1 MAEIDQRARR
11 ETLAAT
17 RTQGAALTLAS
28 AWLRAAL
35 ASPIASLV
43 APVGDVGDT
52 GRAMDAET
60 PDLDAQVLLAH
71 VVGAARFTLLAYP
84 ERPLTPEQAA
94 TYAGLVARRA
104 AREPVAYL
112 TGRRE
117 FMGLGLLVDHRAL
130 IPRPE
135 TELLVEA
142 ALADLRRRLDAG
154 NAANAANAA
163 ANIPST
169 PQPATPQASFTPPSH
184 PDGKGAGGVGP
195 LVADIGTGSGAIALA
210 VAVLEAR
217 LARIYATD
225 ISADALALAAANGE
239 RLGVADRVIFL
250 QGDLLAPL
258 PETVDVLLANLPYVA
273 PRDAATL
280 PTDVSHYEP
289 GLALYGADDG
299 LGHLRRLFAQAP
311 AHLRPHATLF
321 LEFGYDQRAAVESL
335 VRATFPQAMT
345 RVVADYAGWD
355 RFIEIR
361 L

>member
-1 MAEIDQRARR
+1 MGDSGERGRGAA
-11 ETLAAT
+11 LAAA
-17 RTQGAALTLAS
+17 RTQGAALALAS

-35 ASPIASLV
+35 ASPVTEA
-43 APVGDVGDT
+43 DD
-52 GRAMDAET
+52 DARDARRDDGET

-71 VVGAARFTLLAYP
+71 VVGAPRFTLLAYP

-112 TGRRE
+112 IRRRE
-117 FMGLGLLVDHRAL
+117 FMGLDLLVDRRAL

-142 ALADLRRRLDAG
+142 ALAAIRRRLDDTR
-154 NAANAANAA
+154 AASSAEDS
-163 ANIPST
+163 PTEQT
-169 PQPATPQASFTPPSH
+169 PTAPPSH
-184 PDGKGAGGVGP
+184 TYGKGAGGLG
-195 LVADIGTGSGAIALA
+195 VADIGTGSGAIALA
-210 VAVLEAR
+210 IAALEAR
-217 LARIYATD
+217 VERVYATD
-225 ISADALALAAANGE
+225 ISPDALALAAENAT
-239 RLGVADRVIFL
+239 RLGVADRVVFL

-258 PETVDVLLANLPYVA
+258 PEPVDMLLANLPYVA
-273 PRDAATL
+273 PRDATTL
-280 PTDVSHYEP
+280 PTDVSRYEP

-321 LEFGYDQRAAVESL
+321 LEFGYDQRTAVEAL
-335 VRATFPQAMT
+335 AHATFPQATT

-355 RFIEIR
+355 RFIEIQ
-361 L
+361 LA